1 MSGAA
6 AGDGPE
12 PGCRTYLPSGS
23 VPARRP
29 PMDDQ
34 PPQPPPPAG
43 PAAPARAM
51 SDRWTY
57 LLAGCVVAGAVLPA
71 AGPRLVVLGCV
82 LGALALRRP
91 LLLCAAA
98 GLLASFSAA
107 AAAAEVSAAAP
118 PGPFEGRIVL
128 VADPAARN
136 GATRA
141 TADTSQGRLE
151 VWAWGGAG
159 ARLSGLA
166 AGEVVEVTGRVAP
179 AGDSPRLRNAGIV
192 GRLTVGEVGATGP
205 GALHYRVANGLR
217 EVLMRGAASLGT
229 EDRALFS
236 GLLIGD
242 DRDRSPR
249 TADDFRGAGL
259 THLLAVS
266 GQNVAF
272 VLLLVAPL
280 AMRLGLW
287 GRWLA
292 ILAVLGLFA
301 TVTRFEPSV
310 LRATAMAAIAVS
322 VWLAG
327 RQVSGRRI
335 LALAVAGLVLWQPLL
350 IHSLAFRLSV
360 AASAGILFWAPRLA
374 ERIAG
379 PRPLAQALAVT
390 AAAQLAVAPLVIPIF
405 GGLPVAALPANL
417 LAAPA
422 AAAVMMWGLTGG
434 FAAGLVAEP
443 LAGWLH
449 VPTRGLLVWIE
460 GVAATFTGM
469 RLGRLGM
476 AHVLLLGAAL
486 AILVAARRR
495 RGAVLIAW
503 LAIGAVLAAPLL
515 ADRARPA
522 PGAQVL
528 AVGWESTLWWSPDSA
543 VLLLG
548 GAESAERLLG
558 DIRTAGAER
567 IDLIVVARGGRSA
580 PGDVAVLRQ
589 RYGPAAV
596 WAPAGSRIA
605 GATVPA
611 PGSVAA
617 VGDMVVTVE
626 AGGERLEV
634 RVNAAAGGG

>member
-1 MSGAA
+1 
-6 AGDGPE
+6 
-12 PGCRTYLPSGS
+12 
-23 VPARRP
+23 
-29 PMDDQ
+29 
-34 PPQPPPPAG
+34 
-43 PAAPARAM
+43 M

-57 LLAGCVVAGAVLPA
+57 LLAGCVVAGALVPA
-71 AGPRLVVLGCV
+71 PGPRLVALGCV
-82 LGALALRRP
+82 LGALALRWP

-107 AAAAEVSAAAP
+107 AAAADVSAAVSA
-118 PGPFEGRIVL
+118 GPFEGRIVL
-128 VADPAARN
+128 VTDPAARN

-141 TADTSQGRLE
+141 VADTSRGRLE

-159 ARLSGLA
+159 ARLSGLP
-166 AGEVVEVTGRVAP
+166 AGEVVEVTGRVAAA
-179 AGDSPRLRNAGIV
+179 AGDSPRMRNAGMA
-192 GRLTVGEVGATGP
+192 GRLTVSEVGATRP
-205 GALHYRVANGLR
+205 GAPHYRVANALR
-217 EVLMRGAASLGT
+217 EVLMRGAASLGA

-242 DRDRSPR
+242 DRDRSPQ

-272 VLLLVAPL
+272 VLLLVQPL
-280 AMRLGLW
+280 AVRLGLW

-310 LRATAMAAIAVS
+310 LRATAMAALAVS
-322 VWLAG
+322 VWLSG
-327 RQVSGRRI
+327 RRVSGRRI

-350 IHSLAFRLSV
+350 VHSLAFRLSV
-360 AASAGILFWAPRLA
+360 AASAGILFWAPGLA

-379 PRPLAQALAVT
+379 PRPLAKALAVT

-405 GGLPVAALPANL
+405 GGIPTAALPANL

-434 FAAGLVAEP
+434 FAAGLIGEP
-443 LAGWLH
+443 LAGQLH
-449 VPTRGLLVWIE
+449 MPTRGLLVWIE

-469 RLGRLGM
+469 RLGEMRM

-486 AILVAARRR
+486 AIVVAARRR

-503 LAIGAVLAAPLL
+503 LAVGAVLVAPLL
-515 ADRARPA
+515 ADRARSAPA
-522 PGAQVL
+522 PQVL
-528 AVGWESTLWWSPDSA
+528 AVGWESTLWWTPRSA

-548 GAESAERLLG
+548 GGENAERLLG
-558 DIRTAGAER
+558 DIRAAGAER
-567 IDLIVVARGGRSA
+567 IDLIVASGGGRSVA
-580 PGDVAVLRQ
+580 GDVAVLRE

-611 PGSVAA
+611 AGSVAA
-617 VGDMVVTVE
+617 VGDIVVTVQT
-626 AGGERLEV
+626 GGERLEV
-634 RVNAAAGGG
+634 RVNVAAVGG

>member
-1 MSGAA
+1 
-6 AGDGPE
+6 
-12 PGCRTYLPSGS
+12 
-23 VPARRP
+23 
-29 PMDDQ
+29 
-34 PPQPPPPAG
+34 
-43 PAAPARAM
+43 M

-57 LLAGCVVAGAVLPA
+57 LLAGCVVAGAVVPA
-71 AGPRLVVLGCV
+71 PGPRLVALGCV

-107 AAAAEVSAAAP
+107 AATAELSATVQ

-141 TADTSQGRLE
+141 TADTSRGRLE

-179 AGDSPRLRNAGIV
+179 AAGDSPRMRNAGMV
-192 GRLTVGEVGATGP
+192 GRLTVGEVGATRP
-205 GALHYRVANGLR
+205 GAPHYRVANALR

-350 IHSLAFRLSV
+350 VHSLAFRLSV

-374 ERIAG
+374 GRIGG
-379 PRPLAQALAVT
+379 PRPVANALAVT
-390 AAAQLAVAPLVIPIF
+390 AAAQLAVAPLVIPVF

-434 FAAGLVAEP
+434 FAAGLIGEP
-443 LAGWLH
+443 LAAWLH
-449 VPTRGLLVWIE
+449 LPTRGLLVWIE
-460 GVAATFTGM
+460 GVAATFTGL
-469 RLGRLGM
+469 RLGQLRM

-486 AILVAARRR
+486 AIVVATRRR

-503 LAIGAVLAAPLL
+503 LAIAAVLAAPLL
-515 ADRARPA
+515 AERTRPA
-522 PGAQVL
+522 PAPQVL
-528 AVGWESTLWWSPDSA
+528 AVGWESTLWWTPRSA

-548 GAESAERLLG
+548 GGEDAERLLG
-558 DIRTAGAER
+558 DIRRAGAER
-567 IDLIVVARGGRSA
+567 IDLIVASGGGASTA
-580 PGDVAVLRQ
+580 GDVAVLRR
-589 RYGPAAV
+589 RYGPAVV
-596 WAPAGSRIA
+596 WAPEGNRIA

-611 PGSVAA
+611 ASSAAA
-617 VGDMVVTVE
+617 VGDLVVSVE
-626 AGGERLEV
+626 TGMERLEV
-634 RVNAAAGGG
+634 RVNAVPGGG